1 MTSACCIAAASP
13 SAEVHDRLSDIMFKT
28 EGNMETAFTASS
40 QPCSSIADIHACPCS
55 PLFDCS
61 QSYASVI

>member
-1 MTSACCIAAASP
+1 
-13 SAEVHDRLSDIMFKT
+13 MFKT
-28 EGNMETAFTASS
+28 EGNMQTAFTASS
-40 QPCSSIADIHACPCS
+40 QLCSLIADINACPCS